1 MWGKV
6 LEGRW
11 QGFDISYNHVW
22 WLPPRLGTQD
32 ISSQNFSQKSSILI
46 KVFMLGRRD
55 RCLMVIDHSLGHGFD
70 HSVWLRT
77 SFKYSSV
84 RFQPKLKSL
93 FHFFMSASTI
103 FDVQGHV
110 INWFDVMVKVM
121 AERRKESFQLYSTFL
136 FVKFSSHWKFHPI
149 SFKIFRLV

>member
-1 MWGKV
+1 MAATTLGNTRHFFAEFFSKKLNFHRSFYV
-6 LEGRW
+6 GQDR
-11 QGFDISYNHVW
+11 QMSYGYRSLTW
-22 WLPPRLGTQD
+22 SRIWPLGLTEV
-32 ISSQNFSQKSSILI
+32 K
-46 KVFMLGRRD
+46 
-55 RCLMVIDHSLGHGFD
+55 
-70 HSVWLRT
+70 

-84 RFQPKLKSL
+84 CFQPKLKSL

-136 FVKFSSHWKFHPI
+136 FVKFSSDWKFHSI